1 MANPALITLFS
12 TRSVQFQL
20 SVSWLGSFSH
30 DCSLLIR
37 TVTLAPFGH
46 EKETHQPTWRAQAPL
61 DKGYAFQSPLEGE
74 PYDDDDDDDDIDNEF
89 DEVPRDMSY
98 SLTDR
103 DGFSHVTNGQHGLM
117 PSSSG
122 VCGSGV
128 SSPADGSPET
138 THKRHRFQSV
148 NNANNLGEDFKLRK
162 PQMRY
167 RECQRNHAAS
177 MGGHAV
183 DGCGEF
189 LPGGKEGT
197 LEALKC
203 AACSCHR
210 NFHRREYGGGDGVCT
225 CGAMSARPFPLSQ
238 SFRPMSPSVRESKGH
253 FLPSTTAKSQYMHVV
268 APLAQYHEEE
278 DDDDEPPQNPRSGS
292 SKKKRFRTKFTPEQ
306 KERMTDFAEMIE
318 WRIVKQ
324 DELLV
329 QEFCDNVN
337 VKRNVFKVW
346 MHNNK
351 PGGRKLGSGSDR
363 GGNCDSPPDY

>member
-1 MANPALITLFS
+1 
-12 TRSVQFQL
+12 
-20 SVSWLGSFSH
+20 
-30 DCSLLIR
+30 
-37 TVTLAPFGH
+37 
-46 EKETHQPTWRAQAPL
+46 
-61 DKGYAFQSPLEGE
+61 
-74 PYDDDDDDDDIDNEF
+74 
-89 DEVPRDMSY
+89 MSY
-98 SLTDR
+98 SMTDR
-103 DGFSHVTNGQHGLM
+103 DGFSRLTNGQYGLM

-122 VCGSGV
+122 VGGSGV
-128 SSPADGSPET
+128 SSPAEDSPET
-138 THKRHRFQSV
+138 THKRHRFQSL
-148 NNANNLGEDFKLRK
+148 NNVHHSGEDSKLRK
-162 PQMRY
+162 AQVRY

-210 NFHRREYGGGDGVCT
+210 NFHRREYGDGACT
-225 CGAMSARPFPLSQ
+225 CGAMSARPFPLPQ
-238 SFRPMSPSVRESKGH
+238 SFRPMSPVVRETKGH
-253 FLPSTTAKSQYMHVV
+253 LLPSTAERSQHMHVV

-306 KERMTDFAEMIE
+306 KQRMTDFAEMLG

-329 QEFCDNVN
+329 QEFCDSVN

-351 PGGRKLGSGSDR
+351 HGGRKLGSGSDR